1 MADER
6 NEDRVVEAN
15 KQMEKLIKRY
25 IDSSMNNND
34 LYGKAFECLLAMR
47 EVCLR
52 DDEVF
57 AFNRLAMELKKNSE
71 FFALMQAAKCTL
83 ITKEESALGNGAV
96 DQKEANDFLTQKAPS
111 MLPTSRKP
119 NEKMDDID

>member
-57 AFNRLAMELKKNSE
+57 AFNRLAMELKQNSE

-96 DQKEANDFLTQKAPS
+96 D
-111 MLPTSRKP
+111 
-119 NEKMDDID
+119 